1 MVGNDNDHWEII
13 KLILSDERQ
22 QHITSMRNGL
32 VTNEW
37 LVSFTDKEIVNFAVG
52 QPVIVSIRSRKIQL
66 NQFDNISMVHKR
78 IH

>member
-1 MVGNDNDHWEII
+1 MINAIVGND
-13 KLILSDERQ
+13 RQ
-22 QHITSMRNGL
+22 RQIASIRNGL

-66 NQFDNISMVHKR
+66 NQFDKITMVRKR